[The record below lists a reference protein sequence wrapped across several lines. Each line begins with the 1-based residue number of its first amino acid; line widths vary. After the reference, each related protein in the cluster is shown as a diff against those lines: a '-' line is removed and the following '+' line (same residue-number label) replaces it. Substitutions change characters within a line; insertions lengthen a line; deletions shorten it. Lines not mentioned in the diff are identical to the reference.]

1 MTVAAAIGVAVFAGS
16 LFVSWRLARFIA
28 ACDRF
33 EADMDAIRDA
43 EAIVQRAY
51 SYSQHPST
59 WPKGDES

>member
-1 MTVAAAIGVAVFAGS
+1 MTAAAVVCAAVFAGS
-16 LFVSWRLARFIA
+16 LYVSWRLMRFLK